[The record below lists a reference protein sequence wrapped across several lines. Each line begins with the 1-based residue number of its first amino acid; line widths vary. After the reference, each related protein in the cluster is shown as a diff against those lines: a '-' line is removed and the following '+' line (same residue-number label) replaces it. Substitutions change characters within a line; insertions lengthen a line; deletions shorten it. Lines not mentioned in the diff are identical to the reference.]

1 MIRSRTSQQ
10 RVRLAGSPSRAL
22 RRARKRD
29 PRQAG
34 IALVMAVTA
43 IAILTVV
50 LADMHESTS
59 TAYAIS
65 VTNRDRVKAEYMAKS
80 GLNLT
85 RLLVAKEPAIRQVVT
100 PFYQALVG
108 RPPPQLPIWTM
119 ADDLL
124 RPFCD
129 YESAQRM
136 STGIDFRAADGLGD
150 TGAKCMIVSFAENS
164 KINVNAPLNFTGDTA
179 RRSISMQLFAMMG
192 GYQSPSPYD
201 PLFQNLDRDGQL
213 TSRLDVVSSLID
225 WWDFDTDR
233 TVFDPGRSTVETGG
247 SEEDLYRRLDDRYE
261 PKNAPFDSLE
271 EIRLVRGVGDDFYA
285 TFVEPKPD
293 DPAARIVT
301 IYGSGAVNPNEAPP
315 EVLLARLCSYIESQ
329 PLCTDP
335 TQAASFVQLLNT
347 VRAMIPVPFFTRVS
361 DFLSFVE
368 GRGGPRDLY
377 PMLQGFL
384 GPDNPLLFTPVTI
397 PAARRTEIDNS
408 FVTAARILTVD
419 VTGLAGCRY
428 WNEEEGFCEGGYR
441 GRVRLNT
448 IMNFHELWT
457 PPPPNAGGM
466 PGLGI
471 YHYYRVE

>member
-1 MIRSRTSQQ
+1 MIRTRTSQ
-10 RVRLAGSPSRAL
+10 RVRLAGSPSRT
-22 RRARKRD
+22 RRRTRRKD
-29 PRQAG
+29 PRQKG

-108 RPPPQLPIWTM
+108 RPPPQLPVWTM

-129 YESAQRM
+129 YEATQRM
-136 STGIDFRAADGLGD
+136 NTGIDFRAADGLGD
-150 TGAKCMIVSFAENS
+150 TDAKCEIISFAENS

-247 SEEDLYRRLDDRYE
+247 SEEDLYRRLDDPYD

-285 TFVEPKPD
+285 TFVEPEPD

-329 PLCTDP
+329 PLCTNP

-347 VRAMIPVPFFTRVS
+347 VRSLIPVPFFTRVS
-361 DFLSFVE
+361 DFLTFVE

-428 WNEEEGFCEGGYR
+428 YNEEEGFCEGGYR

-448 IMNFHELWT
+448 VMNFHELWT

-471 YHYYRVE
+471 YHYYRIE

>member
-1 MIRSRTSQQ
+1 MPG
-10 RVRLAGSPSRAL
+10 AG
-22 RRARKRD
+22 RAREDKRQ
-29 PRQAG
+29 RG

-43 IAILTVV
+43 VAILTVV

-59 TAYAIS
+59 TAHAIAM
-65 VTNRDRVKAEYMAKS
+65 VNRDRLKAEYMAKS

-85 RLLVAKEPAIRQVVT
+85 RLLVAREPQIRQVVT

-108 RPPPQLPIWTM
+108 RPPPQLPVWTM
-119 ADDLL
+119 ANTLL
-124 RPFCD
+124 SPFCD
-129 YESAQRM
+129 YERTKAM
-136 STGIDFRAADGLGD
+136 DTGIDFGAADGLGN
-150 TGAKCMIVSFAENS
+150 TGARCEIVSFAENS

-201 PLFQNLDRDGQL
+201 PLFQSLDRDGQL
-213 TSRLDVVSSLID
+213 TSRLDVASSLID
-225 WWDFDTDR
+225 WWDQDANR

-247 SEEDLYRRLDDRYE
+247 SEEDLYRRLDDAYE

-285 TFVEPKPD
+285 TFVEPEPNN
-293 DPAARIVT
+293 PSARIVT

-315 EVLLARLCSYIESQ
+315 EVILARLCSYIESQ
-329 PLCTDP
+329 PLCTNP
-335 TQAASFVQLLNT
+335 VQAASFVQLLNT
-347 VRAMIPVPFFTRVS
+347 VRALAPVPFFTRVN
-361 DFLSFVE
+361 DFLTFVE
-368 GRGGPRDLY
+368 GGGGPRDLY

-384 GPDNPLLFTPVTI
+384 GADNPLLFTPVTL
-397 PAARRTEIDNS
+397 PSDKRTEIENS

-419 VTGLAGCRY
+419 VTGYAGCRY
-428 WNEEEGFCEGGYR
+428 IDDEEPGFCAGGYR

-448 IMNFHELWT
+448 VMNFHELWT

-466 PGLGI
+466 PGLGVFA
-471 YHYYRVE
+471 YYRSE

>member
-1 MIRSRTSQQ
+1 MIRSRTSQ
-10 RVRLAGSPSRAL
+10 RVRLAGSPSRAR
-22 RRARKRD
+22 RRARRKD
-29 PRQAG
+29 PRQKG

-65 VTNRDRVKAEYMAKS
+65 VTNRDRIKAEYMAKS

-129 YESAQRM
+129 YEATQRM
-136 STGIDFRAADGLGD
+136 NTGIDFRAADGLGD
-150 TGAKCMIVSFAENS
+150 TGAKCEIISFAENS

-247 SEEDLYRRLDDRYE
+247 SEEDLYRRLDDSYE

-285 TFVEPKPD
+285 TFVEPEPD
-293 DPAARIVT
+293 DPSARIVT

-315 EVLLARLCSYIESQ
+315 QVLLARLCSYVESQ

-335 TQAASFVQLLNT
+335 VQAASFVQLLNT
-347 VRAMIPVPFFTRVS
+347 VRSLIPVPFFTRVS
-361 DFLSFVE
+361 DFLGFVE

-384 GPDNPLLFTPVTI
+384 GPNNPLLFTPVTI

-428 WNEEEGFCEGGYR
+428 WNEEEGYCEGGYR

-448 IMNFHELWT
+448 VMNFHELWT

>member
-1 MIRSRTSQQ
+1 MIRSRTSQ
-10 RVRLAGSPSRAL
+10 RVRLAGSPSRSR
-22 RRARKRD
+22 RRARRKD
-29 PRQAG
+29 PRQKG

-59 TAYAIS
+59 TAYAVSI
-65 VTNRDRVKAEYMAKS
+65 TNRDRLKAEYMAKS

-129 YESAQRM
+129 YEATQRM
-136 STGIDFRAADGLGD
+136 NTGIDFRAADGLGD
-150 TGAKCMIVSFAENS
+150 TGGKCEIISFAENS

-247 SEEDLYRRLDDRYE
+247 SEEDLYRRLDDSYD

-285 TFVEPKPD
+285 TFVEPEPD
-293 DPAARIVT
+293 DPSARIVT

-315 EVLLARLCSYIESQ
+315 QVLLARLCSYIETQ
-329 PLCTDP
+329 PLCVDP
-335 TQAASFVQLLNT
+335 VQAASFVQLLNT
-347 VRAMIPVPFFTRVS
+347 VRSLIPVPFFTRVS
-361 DFLSFVE
+361 DFLGFVE

-384 GPDNPLLFTPVTI
+384 GPDNPLLFTPVSI

-428 WNEEEGFCEGGYR
+428 FNEEEGYCEGGYR

-448 IMNFHELWT
+448 VMNFHELWT

>member
-1 MIRSRTSQQ
+1 MIRRQSPLQPGLT
-10 RVRLAGSPSRAL
+10 GSATRCRGR
-22 RRARKRD
+22 RRARKD
-29 PRQAG
+29 PRQKG

-65 VTNRDRVKAEYMAKS
+65 VANRDRLKAEYMAKS

-119 ADDLL
+119 ANDLL
-124 RPFCD
+124 KPFCD
-129 YESAQRM
+129 YEATQRM
-136 STGIDFRAADGLGD
+136 NTGIDFRAADGLGD
-150 TGAKCMIVSFAENS
+150 TDATCTIVSFAENS
-164 KINVNAPLNFTGDTA
+164 KINVNAPLNFTGDRA

-225 WWDFDTDR
+225 WWDQDTDR
-233 TVFDPGRSTVETGG
+233 TVFDPGRSTVESGG
-247 SEEDLYRRLDDRYE
+247 SEEDLYRRLDDAYD

-285 TFVEPKPD
+285 TFVEPQPD
-293 DPAARIVT
+293 NPSARIVT

-315 EVLLARLCSYIESQ
+315 EVI
-329 PLCTDP
+329 
-335 TQAASFVQLLNT
+335 
-347 VRAMIPVPFFTRVS
+347 
-361 DFLSFVE
+361 
-368 GRGGPRDLY
+368 
-377 PMLQGFL
+377 
-384 GPDNPLLFTPVTI
+384 
-397 PAARRTEIDNS
+397 
-408 FVTAARILTVD
+408 
-419 VTGLAGCRY
+419 
-428 WNEEEGFCEGGYR
+428 
-441 GRVRLNT
+441 
-448 IMNFHELWT
+448 
-457 PPPPNAGGM
+457 
-466 PGLGI
+466 
-471 YHYYRVE
+471 